1 MSKMQQLET
10 AEEFMAEVVFRRKV
24 ADVLGDAAS
33 RKAARERL
41 GLTLRQVAAETG
53 LSMAAVQWRET
64 DKWRYQRGSVESEA
78 GWRYVQ
84 FIAAAKGKAL

>member
-1 MSKMQQLET
+1 VSSVQQSEDFL
-10 AEEFMAEVVFRRKV
+10 AEVEFRRHV

-41 GLTLRQVAAETG
+41 GLTLRQVAAEVG
-53 LSMAAVQWRET
+53 LSVAAICWRES
-64 DKWRYQRGSVESEA
+64 DKWMLQRGSVESEA
-78 GWRYVQ
+78 GWRYCQ